1 MSQALPTIL
10 IGGWL
15 GAGKTTLVNHVLRQ
29 ADGTRVAVLV
39 NDFGEV
45 GIDADLIEGAE
56 AGVLNLAGGC
66 LCCAF
71 GDDLVGTLAG
81 LQRRDPRPDVVLI
94 ELSGVALPGPVAATA
109 GLAEG
114 VHVAGTLVLA
124 DATAVRRQA
133 NDRYVGD
140 TVRGQLAAADWLL
153 LSKRDQV
160 DETTAHEV
168 EAALSGWAP
177 QARRWSGHARD
188 VAPELLF
195 GWPDRVTA
203 GGGDGAGLDRWAARA
218 LRPAHA
224 TFASAAL
231 PVPRAVDVRALAD
244 GLADPALGL
253 LRAKGFV
260 HDAAGDGWLLQLAAG
275 RCQLTPARWRG
286 EGRLVMIGLRAGW
299 DAGRLAALVEACV
312 DGGVSEAGRSG
323 PTGSRTG
330 P

>member
-1 MSQALPTIL
+1 MSQALPLIL

-29 ADGTRVAVLV
+29 SGGARVAVLV

-81 LQRRDPRPDVVLI
+81 LQRRNPRPDVALI

-109 GLAEG
+109 RLAPDVQVVG
-114 VHVAGTLVLA
+114 SLILA

-133 NDRYVGD
+133 ADRYVGD
-140 TVRGQLAAADWLL
+140 TVRDQLAAADWLL

-160 DETTAHEV
+160 DDASAAEV
-168 EAALSGWAP
+168 EAALARWAP

-195 GWPDRVTA
+195 GWPDRVNQDA
-203 GGGDGAGLDRWAARA
+203 EGDGQGSGSADASLDRWAVRA
-218 LRPAHA
+218 LRPVHA
-224 TFASAAL
+224 PFASLSLSL
-231 PVPRAVDVRALAD
+231 PGAVDPPALAAR
-244 GLADPALGL
+244 LADPGLGL

-260 HDAAGDGWLLQLAAG
+260 RDAAGTGWLLQLAAG
-275 RCQLTPARWRG
+275 RWNLAPARWTG
-286 EGRLVMIGLRAGW
+286 EGRLVLIGLKAGW
-299 DAGRLAALVEACV
+299 DADRLASIVAPGAL
-312 DGGVSEAGRSG
+312 SPSG
-323 PTGSRTG
+323 
-330 P
+330 